1 MAVLIYVEGVLSRK
15 HTPIKDGLGLV
26 RTIQEKHAVIL
37 LCEDKAKTEHWLRE
51 NRLARI
57 DNIVDYDIPAPGDD
71 VELRQAEYCRS
82 LGPIDYAIT
91 SNTDLASKLLE
102 QGFRVLLFLDPIYLD
117 HRYRPDTVD
126 GRRSW
131 SDIKTELNKQAD
143 MYLDDPRK

>member
-15 HTPIKDGLGLV
+15 NTPIKDGLGLV

>member
-57 DNIVDYDIPAPGDD
+57 DNVVDYDIPAPGDD